1 MPLNEVNEPIY
12 EKNDV
17 MKLMQQQ
24 QQKKETRY
32 KEEKHVL
39 MSSIYVTD
47 GLFE

>member
-17 MKLMQQQ
+17 IKINAAAE
-24 QQKKETRY
+24 KKETRH
-32 KEEKHVL
+32 KEENVL